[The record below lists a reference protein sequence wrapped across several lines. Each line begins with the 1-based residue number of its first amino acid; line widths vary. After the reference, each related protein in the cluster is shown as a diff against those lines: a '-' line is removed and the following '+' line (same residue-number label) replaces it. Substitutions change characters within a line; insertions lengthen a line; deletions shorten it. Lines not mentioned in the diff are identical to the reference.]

1 MRQGLI
7 KVRIVDVQ
15 QGVNGEQGRN
25 VPKTVSVGQVMVS
38 RQRNSGI
45 GWLLARIVLVVG
57 FIVSL
62 VGGLVG
68 YSAAQAVE
76 NPQGMERQL
85 ESQSV
90 VNPKL
95 WLDVDQNSQI
105 VRAMSGNKPIRVM
118 IASTGRPATPT
129 PDGTF
134 KIQNRGTF
142 FKIDFASAKFF
153 TSFLG
158 WGKYMFHSIIFDK
171 KGQKIQPI
179 AAERLGFK
187 ASHGCIRLPIH
198 DAYWIYQNIP
208 QGTKVVIHSQPAP
221 PKQKVSQGKKLPA
234 FSLELAG
241 KRVSFSKN
249 PRWVDGIL
257 MAPVQDLSRWIQAK
271 SDWNEKDK
279 QVTIVKDG
287 ISLQFPVSIPRM
299 RVAEVN
305 KELKIPALLIYQTVW
320 IPFEPAVSALG
331 YSTKWEGQANRL
343 VAYVHSQTTT
353 AKNKPES
360 PWSMLIN
367 GYPVEL
373 NITAQEAEG
382 QLLVPIIAFSQAL
395 GAQVSQ
401 EVYQQQEGAL
411 KVTMPRREVVFYQNR
426 ELYWVNGVEFTAQTP
441 PRQKDGRLIMGLQD
455 LSKALGIVAEAN
467 SNQSTIRITTEES
480 I

>member
-1 MRQGLI
+1 
-7 KVRIVDVQ
+7 
-15 QGVNGEQGRN
+15 
-25 VPKTVSVGQVMVS
+25 MVS

-57 FIVSL
+57 SIVSL

-68 YSAAQAVE
+68 SSTAQAVE
-76 NPQGMERQL
+76 NPQGMDRQL
-85 ESQSV
+85 ESPSV
-90 VNPKL
+90 INPKL

-153 TSFLG
+153 TSFRG

-208 QGTKVVIHSQPAP
+208 QGTKVLIHSQPAA

-241 KRVSFSKN
+241 KRVSFSKK
-249 PRWVDGIL
+249 PRWVEGIL
-257 MAPVQDLSRWIQAK
+257 MVPVKDLARWIQAK
-271 SDWNEKDK
+271 SEWSEKDK

-287 ISLQFPVSIPRM
+287 ISLQFPISIPQM
-299 RVAEVN
+299 RVDQAN

-320 IPFEPAVSALG
+320 VPFEPAVTALG
-331 YSTKWEGQANRL
+331 YRTKWEGKANRL

-353 AKNKPES
+353 AKDKPDI

-373 NITAQEAEG
+373 NIATRVEQG
-382 QLLVPIIAFSQAL
+382 QMLVPIIAFSQAL

-411 KVTMPRREVVFYQNR
+411 KVMLPEREVLFYPDR
-426 ELYWVNGVEFTAQTP
+426 EVYWVNGVEFTAQTP
-441 PRQKDGRLIMGLQD
+441 PRQADGRLVMGLQD
-455 LSKALGIVAEAN
+455 LSKALGIVAEVN
-467 SNQSTIRITTEES
+467 SSLSTISVSTEQSKEP